1 MGDLYEELRV
11 RLSHDL
17 MQVALRAL
25 LLILMLWICLKLFLP
40 FAPLLVW
47 SLILAVTLYPVQ
59 QKLARQLGNSPR
71 LSASII
77 AILGLLLLAVP
88 SIMLGVPLIEQL
100 ISSLIDWRNE
110 GRSIPA
116 PDASVKDWPLIGSAL
131 YEAWLAI
138 SDNLQGYLRS
148 HADEVRAALSRV
160 VSGTGGVITTVL
172 TFAGALVIAVVIMV
186 YGEQSS
192 HGARRIAV
200 TLVGGERGANLQRLA
215 VATIRSVAAGVI
227 GVAFVQAMLLG
238 FGFLWAELPG
248 AGVWALVALVLGII
262 QLPAI
267 LIVLPVLGWLWGFHG
282 GDVVSTTMM
291 TVYFVVAGLS
301 DNIMKPLLLGRGVE
315 VPMPVVLLGAL
326 GGMIW
331 MGLIGLFLGSVILSV
346 GYQLFWAWVAQ
357 ESGLSDPFG
366 DITAAD
372 SSSDGS
378 RQTQAQ

>member
-77 AILGLLLLAVP
+77 AILGLLLLGVP

>member
-1 MGDLYEELRV
+1 M
-11 RLSHDL
+11 
-17 MQVALRAL
+17 
-25 LLILMLWICLKLFLP
+25 
-40 FAPLLVW
+40 
-47 SLILAVTLYPVQ
+47 
-59 QKLARQLGNSPR
+59 
-71 LSASII
+71 
-77 AILGLLLLAVP
+77 
-88 SIMLGVPLIEQL
+88 
-100 ISSLIDWRNE
+100 
-110 GRSIPA
+110 
-116 PDASVKDWPLIGSAL
+116 
-131 YEAWLAI
+131 
-138 SDNLQGYLRS
+138 
-148 HADEVRAALSRV
+148 
-160 VSGTGGVITTVL
+160 L

-200 TLVGGERGANLQRLA
+200 TLVGGERGDNLQRLA

>member
-77 AILGLLLLAVP
+77 AILGLLLLGVP

-186 YGEQSS
+186 YGERSS

-200 TLVGGERGANLQRLA
+200 TLVGGERGDNLQRLA

-366 DITAAD
+366 DITNAD
-372 SSSDGS
+372 SSSDELP
-378 RQTQAQ
+378 QTQAQ

>member
-1 MGDLYEELRV
+1 MGDLYEELRI

-25 LLILMLWICLKLFLP
+25 LLVLMLWICAKLFSP

-59 QKLARQLGNSPR
+59 QKLARQLGNRPR
-71 LSASII
+71 LSASIV
-77 AILGLLLLAVP
+77 AILGLLLLGVP

-200 TLVGGERGANLQRLA
+200 TLVGGERGDNLQRLA

>member
-25 LLILMLWICLKLFLP
+25 LLILMLWICVKLLLP

-59 QKLARQLGNSPR
+59 QKLARQLGNRPR
-71 LSASII
+71 LSASIV
-77 AILGLLLLAVP
+77 AILGLLLLGVP

-100 ISSLIDWRNE
+100 ISSLIAWRTE

-131 YEAWLAI
+131 YEVWLAI

-227 GVAFVQAMLLG
+227 GVAFVQALLLG
-238 FGFLWAELPG
+238 FGFLWAEIPG
-248 AGVWALVALVLGII
+248 AGVWALVALILGII

-267 LIVLPVLGWLWGFHG
+267 LIVLPVLGWLWGFHE
-282 GDVVSTTMM
+282 GDVVRTTMM

-366 DITAAD
+366 DITNAD
-372 SSSDGS
+372 SSSDELP
-378 RQTQAQ
+378 QTQAQ

>member
-186 YGEQSS
+186 YGERSS

-200 TLVGGERGANLQRLA
+200 TLVGGERGDNLQRLA

>member
-77 AILGLLLLAVP
+77 AIIGLLLLAVP

-200 TLVGGERGANLQRLA
+200 TLVGGERGDNLQRLA

-238 FGFLWAELPG
+238 FGFLWAEIPG

-267 LIVLPVLGWLWGFHG
+267 LIVLPVLGWLWGFHE
-282 GDVVSTTMM
+282 GDVVRTTMM

>member
-1 MGDLYEELRV
+1 
-11 RLSHDL
+11 
-17 MQVALRAL
+17 
-25 LLILMLWICLKLFLP
+25 
-40 FAPLLVW
+40 
-47 SLILAVTLYPVQ
+47 
-59 QKLARQLGNSPR
+59 
-71 LSASII
+71 
-77 AILGLLLLAVP
+77 
-88 SIMLGVPLIEQL
+88 
-100 ISSLIDWRNE
+100 
-110 GRSIPA
+110 
-116 PDASVKDWPLIGSAL
+116 SVKDWPLIGSAL

-227 GVAFVQAMLLG
+227 GVAFVQALLLG
-238 FGFLWAELPG
+238 FGFLWAEIPG
-248 AGVWALVALVLGII
+248 AGIWALVALILGII

-267 LIVLPVLGWLWGFHG
+267 LIVLPVLGWLWGFHE
-282 GDVVSTTMM
+282 GDVVRTTMM

-315 VPMPVVLLGAL
+315 VPMPVVLVGAL

-366 DITAAD
+366 DITNAD
-372 SSSDGS
+372 SSSDELP
-378 RQTQAQ
+378 QTQAQ

>member
-25 LLILMLWICLKLFLP
+25 LLILMLWICVKLLLP

-59 QKLARQLGNSPR
+59 QKLARQLGNRPR
-71 LSASII
+71 LSASIV
-77 AILGLLLLAVP
+77 AILGLLLLGVP

-100 ISSLIDWRNE
+100 ISSLIAWRTE

-227 GVAFVQAMLLG
+227 GVAFVQALLLG
-238 FGFLWAELPG
+238 FGFLWAEIPG
-248 AGVWALVALVLGII
+248 AGIWALVALILGII

-267 LIVLPVLGWLWGFHG
+267 LIVLPVLGWLWGFHE
-282 GDVVSTTMM
+282 GDVVRTTMM

-366 DITAAD
+366 DITNAD
-372 SSSDGS
+372 SSSDELP
-378 RQTQAQ
+378 QTQAQ

>member
-59 QKLARQLGNSPR
+59 QKLARQLGNRPR

-77 AILGLLLLAVP
+77 AILGLLLLGVP

-100 ISSLIDWRNE
+100 IGSLIDWRNE

-227 GVAFVQAMLLG
+227 GVAFVQALLLG
-238 FGFLWAELPG
+238 FGFLWAEIPG
-248 AGVWALVALVLGII
+248 AGIWALVALILGII

-267 LIVLPVLGWLWGFHG
+267 LIVLPVLGWLWGFHE
-282 GDVVSTTMM
+282 GDVVRTTMM

-366 DITAAD
+366 DITNAD
-372 SSSDGS
+372 SSSDELP
-378 RQTQAQ
+378 QTQAQ

>member
-77 AILGLLLLAVP
+77 AIIGLLLLAVP

-200 TLVGGERGANLQRLA
+200 TLVGGERGDNLQRLA

-267 LIVLPVLGWLWGFHG
+267 LIVLPVLGWLWGFHE
-282 GDVVSTTMM
+282 GDVVRTTMM

>member
-131 YEAWLAI
+131 YEGWLAI

-200 TLVGGERGANLQRLA
+200 TLVGGERGDNLQRLA

-238 FGFLWAELPG
+238 FGFLWAEIPG
-248 AGVWALVALVLGII
+248 AGVWALVALILGII

>member
-1 MGDLYEELRV
+1 MGDLYEELRI
-11 RLSHDL
+11 RLSQDL

-25 LLILMLWICLKLFLP
+25 LLVLMLWICAKLFSP

-59 QKLARQLGNSPR
+59 QKLTRQLNNRPR
-71 LSASII
+71 LSAFII
-77 AILGLLLLAVP
+77 ALLGLLLLGAP
-88 SIMLGVPLIEQL
+88 SIMLGISLIEHL
-100 ISSLIDWRNE
+100 INSLVTWRTE

-116 PDASVKDWPLIGSAL
+116 PDAAVQEWPLIGSAL
-131 YEAWLAI
+131 YETWLAI

-192 HGARRIAV
+192 NGARRVAV
-200 TLVGGERGANLQRLA
+200 TLVGGERGANLQSLA

-227 GVAFVQAMLLG
+227 GVAFVQALLLG
-238 FGFLWAELPG
+238 FGFLWAEIPG
-248 AGVWALVALVLGII
+248 AGVWALVALILGII

-267 LIVLPVLGWLWGFHG
+267 LIVLPVLGWLWGFHE

-291 TVYFVVAGLS
+291 TIYFVVAGLS

-315 VPMPVVLLGAL
+315 VPMPVVLVGAL

-346 GYQLFWAWVAQ
+346 GYQLFWAWVAR
-357 ESGLSDPFG
+357 ESGLSDPRG
-366 DITAAD
+366 DSTDAD
-372 SSSDGS
+372 SSSDGLP
-378 RQTQAQ
+378 QTQAQ

>member
-1 MGDLYEELRV
+1 MGDLYEELRI

-17 MQVALRAL
+17 MQVAIRAL
-25 LLILMLWICLKLFLP
+25 LLVLMLWICAKLFSP
-40 FAPLLVW
+40 FAPLLIW

-59 QKLARQLGNSPR
+59 QKLALQLGSRPR
-71 LSASII
+71 LSATII
-77 AILGLLLLAVP
+77 ALLGLLLLGVP
-88 SIMLGVPLIEQL
+88 SIMLGISLIEHL
-100 ISSLIDWRNE
+100 TNSLVAWRTE

-116 PDASVKDWPLIGSAL
+116 PDASVQEWPLIGSAL
-131 YEAWLAI
+131 YETWLAI

-172 TFAGALVIAVVIMV
+172 TFAGALIIAVVIMV

-200 TLVGGERGANLQRLA
+200 TLVGGERGANLQSLA

-227 GVAFVQAMLLG
+227 GVAFVQALLLG
-238 FGFLWAELPG
+238 FGFLWAEIPG
-248 AGVWALVALVLGII
+248 AGVWALVALILGII

-291 TVYFVVAGLS
+291 SVYFVVAGLS

-366 DITAAD
+366 DITDAD

>member
-25 LLILMLWICLKLFLP
+25 LLILMLWICVKLLLP

-59 QKLARQLGNSPR
+59 QKLARQLGNRPR
-71 LSASII
+71 LSASIV
-77 AILGLLLLAVP
+77 AILGLLLLGVP

-100 ISSLIDWRNE
+100 ISSLIAWRTE

-131 YEAWLAI
+131 YEVWLAI

-227 GVAFVQAMLLG
+227 GVAFVQALLLG
-238 FGFLWAELPG
+238 FGFLWAEIPG
-248 AGVWALVALVLGII
+248 AGIWALVALILGII

-267 LIVLPVLGWLWGFHG
+267 LIVLPVLGWLWGFHE
-282 GDVVSTTMM
+282 GDVVRTTMM

-357 ESGLSDPFG
+357 ESGLSDPLG
-366 DITAAD
+366 DITNAD
-372 SSSDGS
+372 SSSDELP
-378 RQTQAQ
+378 QTQAR

>member
-200 TLVGGERGANLQRLA
+200 TLVGGERGDNLQRLA

-366 DITAAD
+366 EITDAD